1 MGSPLFVPGSYAGTI
16 YRYRGSR
23 VATQFLSFAFV
34 PLVPVRGSL
43 HIADDEV
50 VFLRR
55 PFRLMPL
62 SVVAAYLRVWPM
74 LAVLLTVA
82 SGWGRWAWLAVWGS
96 SLQLR
101 HSAVRALYWA
111 PGRRARI
118 AITSMRCCAA
128 KPTSRSVMRLR

>member
-82 SGWGRWAWLAVWGS
+82 SGWGRWAWL
-96 SLQLR
+96 
-101 HSAVRALYWA
+101 RALDGGLGFIVAAAALSCAGFVLGTWT
-111 PGRRARI
+111 PRAHRDHI
-118 AITSMRCCAA
+118 DALLRGETH
-128 KPTSRSVMRLR
+128 KP